1 MMQKNDLLTLECLSL
16 GANMEGVCRANGMA
30 VFVPGMLPG
39 ETAPVRL
46 VKVQSR
52 FAYGIL
58 AGAVDSPSAA
68 RVRPDCPAFPRC
80 GGCSCRH
87 MNYGATLQWKQKHV
101 QDCFHSI
108 AHLDVDV
115 LPTLGMD
122 EPLHFRNKS
131 SYPIGGTAENPFL
144 GFFAPRS
151 HRIIPVDSCPNSMLP
166 ADAICHAFLAW
177 MRSHRISPYDE
188 ETQTG
193 LLRHLVIRIN
203 QDHHAMV
210 TLVATHRD
218 VPHLDALVDALK
230 PLSVDTVVLNEN
242 RKNTNV
248 ILGEH
253 YHTIFGSGVLCDRIL
268 GVTFEISSASFFQV
282 NVPQAEKLYEKAIA
296 FAHLTPQDRVL
307 DLYCGAGTISLCM
320 ARHCQEVIGIEV
332 VPQAIENAQRNCE
345 RNSIRNSQFHAG
357 KAEDILPRLVRKGL
371 KPDVI
376 VVDPPRKGLDPIV
389 IQSMI
394 QVAPQRLV
402 YVSCNPATLARDI
415 RFFVDA
421 GYDIQAIQPVDMFGY
436 ASDVETV
443 VELTLARTA

>member
-1 MMQKNDLLTLECLSL
+1 
-16 GANMEGVCRANGMA
+16 
-30 VFVPGMLPG
+30 
-39 ETAPVRL
+39 
-46 VKVQSR
+46 
-52 FAYGIL
+52 
-58 AGAVDSPSAA
+58 
-68 RVRPDCPAFPRC
+68 
-80 GGCSCRH
+80 
-87 MNYGATLQWKQKHV
+87 
-101 QDCFHSI
+101 
-108 AHLDVDV
+108 
-115 LPTLGMD
+115 
-122 EPLHFRNKS
+122 
-131 SYPIGGTAENPFL
+131 
-144 GFFAPRS
+144 
-151 HRIIPVDSCPNSMLP
+151 
-166 ADAICHAFLAW
+166 
-177 MRSHRISPYDE
+177 
-188 ETQTG
+188 
-193 LLRHLVIRIN
+193 
-203 QDHHAMV
+203 MV

-345 RNSIRNSQFHAG
+345 RNSIRNAQFHAG

-371 KPDVI
+371 KPDMI

-421 GYDIQAIQPVDMFGY
+421 GYGIQAIQPVDMFGY

-443 VELTLARTA
+443 VELTLAHTA